1 MLDVSPIASFE
12 EYKSRL
18 GEFIHQT
25 NDPLTTATSARDAQ
39 TKELLFILQKQVLP
53 HHLLTPLLTHYLPQ
67 VKKMTSSN
75 RGQAAGNI
83 HREQKGTYERS
94 NTVHSTVAGYID
106 SPNHKYPCRL
116 TKFSRDHFQ
125 AYQSGVP
132 LLQHISTLFSQT
144 LPQQYQAQLQ
154 AAEKTP
160 YRIENTV
167 FTTVTLNYNF
177 QTAIH
182 LDKGDFPAGF
192 GILVVCAEGIEGGE
206 LLFPRYRLRIKV
218 CTGDLLFMNVHEYHC
233 NLPILP
239 QHPNAYRLSMVCYLR
254 EKLLHCHH
262 NQFLQEQGLPPNQH
276 WDTQILIDKILAKLQ
291 LTPADKQP
299 LENNGWSYESTT
311 HQFYYRKKQYIL
323 KDKETNKKII
333 CLYKIMAAL

>member
-1 MLDVSPIASFE
+1 MLEVLPITSFE
-12 EYKSRL
+12 DYKTHL
-18 GEFIHQT
+18 GHFVHSV
-25 NDPLTTATSARDAQ
+25 DYPLTTATEACDAT
-39 TKELLFILQKQVLP
+39 TKQLLFILKKQVLP
-53 HHLLTPLLTHYLPQ
+53 SHLLSPIIQHYLPL

-83 HREQKGTYERS
+83 QREQKGTYERS
-94 NTVHSTVAGYID
+94 NTVYSTVAGYID

-125 AYQSGVP
+125 AYQNGVP
-132 LLQHISTLFSQT
+132 LLQYISTLFNQT

-154 AAEKTP
+154 AVEQMP
-160 YRIENTV
+160 YRIADTV
-167 FTTVTLNYNF
+167 FTTVTMNYNF

-192 GILVVCAEGIEGGE
+192 GILVVCSEGIEGGE

-218 CTGDLLFMNVHEYHC
+218 NSGDLLFMNVHEYHC

-239 QHPNAYRLSMVCYLR
+239 QHPNAYRLSLVCYLR
-254 EKLLHCHH
+254 EKLLHCQH

-276 WDTQILIDKILAKLQ
+276 WDTQILIDKILTKLQ
-291 LTPADKQP
+291 LTPAEKQ
-299 LENNGWSYESTT
+299 LTEAGWSYENDN

-323 KDKETNKKII
+323 KDKKTNKKII